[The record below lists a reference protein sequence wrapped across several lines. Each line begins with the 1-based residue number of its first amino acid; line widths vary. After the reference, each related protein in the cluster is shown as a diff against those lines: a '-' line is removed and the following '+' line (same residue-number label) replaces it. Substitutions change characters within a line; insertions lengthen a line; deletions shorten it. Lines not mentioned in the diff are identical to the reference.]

1 MTALPSRVVAGT
13 SLAASPLVLLS
24 SISSTAPRSNSPGE
38 RARNPCA
45 DWQLGALEL
54 SGAPWDAVV
63 IGGGPAGSTAAI
75 HLAERGHRV
84 ALLERHVYPRDK
96 ACGDLLIPDAQR
108 ALQRMGLLDAVAE
121 KARSV
126 SNAVIESPSRIR
138 WSIPERYL
146 VMPRSTFDE
155 LLAREAASRGA
166 IVAQGRVERV
176 ATRPDGSVEI
186 FVSGAR
192 RPLEARTAVLAAG
205 ADVSLAAALGMVGQR
220 APSAFAVR
228 AYVTSAYRLEPLF
241 LSFDREIVPGYAW
254 IFPLPQNAY
263 NIGVGVVHDGVKK
276 PPDLRSLFDRFCSAV
291 PEARALVAKAITTGP
306 LRGAR
311 LRCGLE
317 GSRAR
322 GPGNIVAVGEQI
334 ATTFPFTGEGI
345 GKAMESGEMAAEHV
359 SLYLGTGDLRH
370 LDDYARRIDTE
381 LRPRFRGYAVAQR
394 WLAKPWLNDLVAWR
408 IRKAGYLRDAVR
420 GVVAETVDPAEVFSW
435 RGVVRSLAG

>member
-1 MTALPSRVVAGT
+1 M
-13 SLAASPLVLLS
+13 
-24 SISSTAPRSNSPGE
+24 
-38 RARNPCA
+38 
-45 DWQLGALEL
+45 
-54 SGAPWDAVV
+54 

-84 ALLERHVYPRDK
+84 ALLERHEYPRDK

-108 ALQRMGLLDAVAE
+108 ALQRMRLLDVVTE

-126 SNAVIESPSRIR
+126 GDAVVESPSRIR

-146 VMPRSTFDE
+146 VLPRRTFDE
-155 LLAREAASRGA
+155 LLAQEAASRGA
-166 IVAQGRVERV
+166 IVAQGHAERV

-186 FVSGAR
+186 SVTGAR
-192 RPLEARTAVLAAG
+192 RPIESRTAVLAAG
-205 ADVSLAAALGMVGQR
+205 ADVSLGAALGMVDRR
-220 APSAFAVR
+220 APTAFAVR
-228 AYVTSAYRLEPLF
+228 TYVTSEYRLEPLF

-254 IFPLPQNAY
+254 IFPLPEDAY
-263 NIGVGVVHDGVKK
+263 NVGVGVLHGAAKDA
-276 PPDLRSLFDRFCSAV
+276 PDLRRLFEKFCSAV
-291 PEARALVAKAITTGP
+291 PEARALVAEAITMGR

-317 GSRAR
+317 GSSAR

-359 SLYLGTGDLRH
+359 ALTLGTGDPGH
-370 LDDYARRIDTE
+370 LDDYARRIDAE
-381 LRPRFRGYAVAQR
+381 LRPRFRGYALAQR
-394 WLAKPWLNDLVAWR
+394 WLARAWLNDLVAWR
-408 IRKAGYLRDAVR
+408 IRKAGYLHEAVR
-420 GVVAETVDPAEVFSW
+420 GIVAETVDPAEVFSW